1 MINIKDLSQI
11 LKRKTVLKY
20 LDYCIEWDKFTVHV
34 LSLTYPSPYFSVES
48 SVIDLLTLELL

>member
-34 LSLTYPSPYFSVES
+34 LSKSYCYAWEARRSRPR
-48 SVIDLLTLELL
+48 